1 MSAKNAN
8 GKRTSPAVNLIAG
21 GGAGMMEAL
30 VCHPLDTIKVRM
42 QLSRRATA
50 PGAKPR
56 GFVATG
62 AQIVK
67 KETALG
73 LYKGLG
79 AVLGG
84 IIPKMAIRFTSYEAY
99 KSALA
104 DPTTGQVT
112 SKATFLA
119 GLAAGVTEAVAV
131 VNPME
136 VVKIRL
142 QAQHHSL
149 ADPLDAPKYRSA
161 PHALFTVIKEEGFRV
176 LYRGVSL
183 TALRQGTN
191 QAANFTAYTELK
203 AALQRW
209 QPEYS
214 NSQLPSY
221 QTTFIGLISGA
232 VGPFSNAPIDTIKTR
247 LQKTRAE
254 PGQSAVSRIMVIAK
268 DMFKTEG
275 TRAFYKG
282 ITPRVMRVAPGQAV
296 TFTVYEYLKGKLEAS
311 NWAFVGGKFEDPS
324 FTAPPHTVN
333 NQLPC
338 ISQCGIMQ
346 SGITVSS
353 ELQDAFARFNSDTST
368 FCLPVTITA
377 ETLTPLTPISF
388 QGTPSADSFFSAL
401 PQLSSVLQP
410 KTPIYLLIRRTKSS
424 STSLI
429 ALTYIPSNAPVRAK
443 TLFASTRST
452 LTRELGTEKFAS
464 TVFATEEDEVLGQD
478 AWRERD
484 GEGPNAISR
493 EDMMG
498 EKERELEAVRKA
510 EAEARSGTPGRDI
523 GIGGTFGPGSGSGMR
538 VSMPVDEAA
547 KTALRDLQDGG
558 LVQLTIDIPTEKI
571 ILADS
576 KTSVEASAVA
586 SHISSSS
593 PRYTFYHYPG
603 SDVVVFVY
611 TCPSGSSIKERMLH
625 ASSRRNAITVAEQE
639 GHKILK
645 KIEAS
650 GPDEITDE
658 RLQEEVNPPR
668 DQGPARGFARPRRPG
683 R

>member
-1 MSAKNAN
+1 MSAKTAN
-8 GKRTSPAVNLIAG
+8 QKRTSPAVNLIAG

-84 IIPKMAIRFTSYEAY
+84 IIPKMAIRFTSYESY
-99 KSALA
+99 KGMLA
-104 DPTTGQVT
+104 NKETGAVT

-136 VVKIRL
+136 VIKIRL

-149 ADPLDAPKYRSA
+149 ADPLDTPKYRSA
-161 PHALFTVIKEEGFRV
+161 PHALFTVIKEEGFSV

-203 AALQRW
+203 AGLQRW

-214 NSQLPSY
+214 NSQLPAY
-221 QTTFIGLISGA
+221 QTTLIGLISGA

-282 ITPRVMRVAPGQAV
+282 ITPPCDACCSWSGRHFHRVRVP
-296 TFTVYEYLKGKLEAS
+296 
-311 NWAFVGGKFEDPS
+311 
-324 FTAPPHTVN
+324 
-333 NQLPC
+333 
-338 ISQCGIMQ
+338 
-346 SGITVSS
+346 
-353 ELQDAFARFNSDTST
+353 
-368 FCLPVTITA
+368 
-377 ETLTPLTPISF
+377 
-388 QGTPSADSFFSAL
+388 QG
-401 PQLSSVLQP
+401 
-410 KTPIYLLIRRTKSS
+410 
-424 STSLI
+424 
-429 ALTYIPSNAPVRAK
+429 
-443 TLFASTRST
+443 
-452 LTRELGTEKFAS
+452 
-464 TVFATEEDEVLGQD
+464 
-478 AWRERD
+478 
-484 GEGPNAISR
+484 
-493 EDMMG
+493 
-498 EKERELEAVRKA
+498 
-510 EAEARSGTPGRDI
+510 
-523 GIGGTFGPGSGSGMR
+523 
-538 VSMPVDEAA
+538 
-547 KTALRDLQDGG
+547 
-558 LVQLTIDIPTEKI
+558 
-571 ILADS
+571 
-576 KTSVEASAVA
+576 
-586 SHISSSS
+586 
-593 PRYTFYHYPG
+593 
-603 SDVVVFVY
+603 
-611 TCPSGSSIKERMLH
+611 
-625 ASSRRNAITVAEQE
+625 
-639 GHKILK
+639 
-645 KIEAS
+645 
-650 GPDEITDE
+650 
-658 RLQEEVNPPR
+658 
-668 DQGPARGFARPRRPG
+668 
-683 R
+683 